1 MTWDYGRPRP
11 GEWLVV
17 DSVYRH
23 RSVAVYRADLGWC
36 INGRWRGHDAVEC
49 FQAIEPVPEKGTV
62 CARNTPTRTS
72 DPPGAS
78 YASSSGDAARPTTR
92 AR

>member
-23 RSVAVYRADLGWC
+23 RSVAVYRADMG
-36 INGRWRGHDAVEC
+36 
-49 FQAIEPVPEKGTV
+49 
-62 CARNTPTRTS
+62 
-72 DPPGAS
+72 
-78 YASSSGDAARPTTR
+78 
-92 AR
+92 